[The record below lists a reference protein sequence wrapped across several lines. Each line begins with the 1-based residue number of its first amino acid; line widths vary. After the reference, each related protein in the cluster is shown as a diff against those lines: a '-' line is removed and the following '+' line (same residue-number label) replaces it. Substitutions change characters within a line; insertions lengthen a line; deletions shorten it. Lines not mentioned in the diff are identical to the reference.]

1 MHELSQEEISAQPE
15 VEDEQLELAALSDNS
30 DYARR
35 GIVYISR
42 IPPGLTPSS
51 LRDIMQQFGQ
61 VTRIYCT
68 PQDPTSKKKGSLR
81 RYIEGW
87 IEFSDRKDARRVSKS
102 LNCTPIGEC
111 LPTKKR
117 RRVRFA
123 ADLWNLTYLGKHV
136 KWHHLTQQLTYQ
148 KRIREKKL
156 VQQIQ
161 QAKREANQFL
171 DNVEKSHIHNLIE
184 EKRRK
189 KLNKKSGRATTDET
203 PAIAS
208 SGSGELSAIKRNFRQ
223 KKHIK
228 GADEDEVLDD
238 KLLRQVFGK

>member
-1 MHELSQEEISAQPE
+1 M
-15 VEDEQLELAALSDNS
+15 
-30 DYARR
+30 
-35 GIVYISR
+35 
-42 IPPGLTPSS
+42 
-51 LRDIMQQFGQ
+51 
-61 VTRIYCT
+61 
-68 PQDPTSKKKGSLR
+68 R

-102 LNCTPIGEC
+102 LNCTAIGEC
-111 LPTKKR
+111 LPGKKR

-123 ADLWNLTYLGKHV
+123 ADLWTLTYLGKHV

-184 EKRRK
+184 QKRRD
-189 KLNKKSGRATTDET
+189 KLSKRSGATTTEES
-203 PAIAS
+203 PAPMTG
-208 SGSGELSAIKRNFRQ
+208 SGGELSAIKRNFRQ